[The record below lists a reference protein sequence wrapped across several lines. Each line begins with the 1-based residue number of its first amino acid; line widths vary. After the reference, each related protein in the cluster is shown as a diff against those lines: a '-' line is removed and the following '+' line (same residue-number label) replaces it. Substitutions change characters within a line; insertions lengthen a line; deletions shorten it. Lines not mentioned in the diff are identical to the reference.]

1 MIITSDKSLRN
12 FEFWSGAYDNAN
24 QLTLEQLDQL
34 ESVLESMYPNGIDE
48 TELNNLMW
56 FEFDTIKNWIG
67 T

>member
-48 TELNNLMW
+48 TELNDLMW
-56 FEFDTIKNWIG
+56 FEFDIIKDWIG
-67 T
+67 A